1 MQVFSVAITGLV
13 VSFVFSMVGAGGSQ
27 VMVPILFWFGLDFK
41 MEAIPLALL
50 ESAVTCFSA
59 GFVYSR
65 KGVVDYKVAM
75 PFAISALLI
84 APIGA
89 LANFKASSGLVMI
102 VFAISNI
109 AIGFGVLQ
117 GKSVIKKPLSRRTEI
132 ALGIIMGMGTGFFIG
147 LIGRDGAPFILAA
160 LVFIGYD
167 AREAAGSSAFIVA
180 GACLAAFAVH
190 VFNATL
196 GWEVYVAGALAC
208 LVGSQLGS
216 RLMSE
221 RLDSKAVR
229 IIFTVVMVVV
239 GIVILIQ
246 AL

>member
-1 MQVFSVAITGLV
+1 MQIFGVAISALL

-27 VMVPILFWFGLDFK
+27 IMVPILFWLGLGFK
-41 MEAIPLALL
+41 TEAIPLALL

-59 GFVYSR
+59 GFIYSR
-65 KGVVDYKVAM
+65 KGVVAYRVAL
-75 PFAISALLI
+75 PFAISALAL
-84 APIGA
+84 APVGA
-89 LANFKASSGLVMI
+89 LVNFKVSSGLVMV
-102 VFAISNI
+102 VFAFSNI

-117 GKSVIKKPLSRRTEI
+117 GKSVVKKPLSRRWEI
-132 ALGIIMGMGTGFFIG
+132 ALGVIMGMGTGFFIG

-167 AREAAGSSAFIVA
+167 AKEAAGSSAFIVA
-180 GACLAAFAVH
+180 PACLAGFMVH
-190 VFNATL
+190 VFKATL
-196 GWEVYVAGALAC
+196 GWELYVVGALAC

-229 IIFTVVMVVV
+229 IIFTVAMVVV
-239 GIVILIQ
+239 GIAILVQ

>member
-1 MQVFSVAITGLV
+1 MQIVGVAITGLL
-13 VSFVFSMVGAGGSQ
+13 VSFLFSMVGSGGSQ
-27 VMVPILFWFGLDFK
+27 IMVPMLFWMGLDFK
-41 MEAIPLALL
+41 TGAIPLALL

-65 KGVVDYKVAM
+65 KGVVDYRVAM
-75 PFAISALLI
+75 PFAISALAM
-84 APIGA
+84 APVGSF
-89 LANFKASSGLVMI
+89 ANFKASSGLVMI

-117 GKSVIKKPLSRRTEI
+117 GKSMVKKPLSRRTEVI
-132 ALGIIMGMGTGFFIG
+132 LGIVMGIGTGFFIG

-160 LVFIGYD
+160 LVFMGYD
-167 AREAAGSSAFIVA
+167 AKEAAGSAAFVVA
-180 GACLAAFAVH
+180 PACLAAFMVH
-190 VFNATL
+190 VFWATI
-196 GWEVYVAGALAC
+196 GWELYVVGALAC

-216 RLMSE
+216 RFMSE

-229 IIFTVVMVVV
+229 IIFTVAMVVV

-246 AL
+246 AI